1 MSMDVDVVKKAVREV
16 LAERASV
23 SPDVHSEQH
32 EFLTEA
38 IPLLRDFLAYR
49 AVRMEQIK
57 RRDALWTVARNS
69 AIGIVTVSIVG
80 AIISVLAWLGAL
92 VIQTAI
98 HAIQHGSGTGQ

>member
-23 SPDVHSEQH
+23 SPDIHREQH

-49 AVRMEQIK
+49 SVRMEQIK
-57 RRDALWTVARNS
+57 RREAMWQKARDS
-69 AIGIVTVSIVG
+69 AVG
-80 AIISVLAWLGAL
+80 FAAISFV
-92 VIQTAI
+92 
-98 HAIQHGSGTGQ
+98 